1 MVAGD
6 PGSALKIYVLE
17 GDEQRA
23 DRNYGIGLMELR
35 GDQLRTSL
43 PADETVE
50 ITYRIDESKT
60 LSAEAVFP
68 SIREVRP
75 MTRHLER
82 PSLTAEEIDI
92 EISKEK
98 ERLEAVQRAA
108 PEKIGSDIGRQIVL
122 IEKEKVAAADDPD
135 SRQKAAQQLIELKQ
149 AVDSLQKSA
158 EWELLVADFE
168 GYRRSTEQLVGA
180 NGTGDQQRELPQL
193 LKNADAAVKEQ
204 NIANLLKAVDHIRD
218 IYLDNRFFPRR
229 ILEGAVHPNVGRR

>member
-1 MVAGD
+1 
-6 PGSALKIYVLE
+6 
-17 GDEQRA
+17 
-23 DRNYGIGLMELR
+23 
-35 GDQLRTSL
+35 
-43 PADETVE
+43 
-50 ITYRIDESKT
+50 
-60 LSAEAVFP
+60 
-68 SIREVRP
+68 

-122 IEKEKVAAADDPD
+122 LEKEKVAAADDPD

-168 GYRRSTEQLVGA
+168 GYRAFYSAISGGQRYRRPAARITTTSQKCRRCCQGA
-180 NGTGDQQRELPQL
+180 EHRESS
-193 LKNADAAVKEQ
+193 
-204 NIANLLKAVDHIRD
+204 
-218 IYLDNRFFPRR
+218 
-229 ILEGAVHPNVGRR
+229 